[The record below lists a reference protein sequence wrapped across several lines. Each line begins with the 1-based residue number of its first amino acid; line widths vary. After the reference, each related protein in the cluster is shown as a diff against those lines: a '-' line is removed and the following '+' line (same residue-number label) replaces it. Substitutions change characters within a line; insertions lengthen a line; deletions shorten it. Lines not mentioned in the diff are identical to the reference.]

1 PATFAVTEAALSAWR
16 DAGLS
21 LEESAQRMFLLRHFI
36 VGFCIEEQALAES
49 GEKDD
54 HARLEE
60 LPDAL
65 DAKSFPLT
73 AQALPIVSGSGS
85 DDRFELGL
93 QLMLQLTLE

>member
-1 PATFAVTEAALSAWR
+1 
-16 DAGLS
+16 
-21 LEESAQRMFLLRHFI
+21 
-36 VGFCIEEQALAES
+36 LAES

-54 HARLEE
+54 QARLEE

-73 AQALPIVSGSGS
+73 AQALRIVSGSGP

-93 QLMLQLTLE
+93 QLMLQLTPE